1 MAEQK
6 RIRRTPEQIAADLD
20 VRIAEQEEH
29 IKALEVKRT
38 AACQE
43 YDAKIAVIQKRIA
56 GLRGKKKS
64 LLSPKKKK
72 PHKSKAEQIK
82 ELVRSAQKSGMKLEE
97 IADKLGMELSA

>member
-38 AACQE
+38 TACQE

-82 ELVRSAQKSGMKLEE
+82 ELVRSAQRSGMKLEE